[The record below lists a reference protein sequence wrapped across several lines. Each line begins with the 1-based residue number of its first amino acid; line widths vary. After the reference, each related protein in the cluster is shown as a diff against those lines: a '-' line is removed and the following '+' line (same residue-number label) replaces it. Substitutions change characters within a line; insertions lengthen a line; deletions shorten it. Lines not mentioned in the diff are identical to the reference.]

1 MATPEIFSTAPLAS
15 DDWSPN
21 PEAHT
26 LSLPEQIA
34 KRIGS
39 AIITGEIEEGCRLHE
54 VELSE
59 RFQVSRAPIR
69 EALRILERDGL
80 INLHARRGAQVTEL
94 SASEL
99 NNIFD
104 PRIVLNGLL
113 ARRVAEKAD
122 AVFAARFLSEVQLM
136 EQFVSQGNTDDYAR
150 SVLRL
155 HRLLGTGCDNPYL
168 NRLVFVLTHQTAR
181 YTRLGLSTV
190 ARRQQSVS
198 NWKKVAKAISA
209 GNGDGAQAA
218 AEQLAR
224 DSRDMAMKLL
234 AQKAG
239 IVSELRSE
247 DRTLN
252 ANLMSLQDEPDETK
266 KTRGRPPDRA
276 RAARRM

>member
-1 MATPEIFSTAPLAS
+1 M
-15 DDWSPN
+15 
-21 PEAHT
+21 
-26 LSLPEQIA
+26 
-34 KRIGS
+34 
-39 AIITGEIEEGCRLHE
+39 HE

-80 INLHARRGAQVTEL
+80 INLHARRGAKVTEL

-113 ARRVAEKAD
+113 ARRVAEQAN

-155 HRLLGTGCDNPYL
+155 HRLLGTGCENPYL

-239 IVSELRSE
+239 SVSELRSK

-252 ANLMSLQDEPDETK
+252 DNLISLQDEPDKTK
-266 KTRGRPPDRA
+266 KTRGRPPDRT
-276 RAARRM
+276 RAPWCASR